1 MLQVRYL
8 NLVHERSVVYT
19 LTNLFVHFSADGWC
33 GNSDKHCTCKGC
45 KDFRVPQV
53 DGAGDSSDEEDHT
66 TPQSVAKTT
75 PEPRN
80 KKTKGQAVKVCSL
93 IYICTQHELYRS
105 AEYVALYY

>member
-1 MLQVRYL
+1 M
-8 NLVHERSVVYT
+8 
-19 LTNLFVHFSADGWC
+19 
-33 GNSDKHCTCKGC
+33 
-45 KDFRVPQV
+45 
-53 DGAGDSSDEEDHT
+53 DGADDSSDEEDHT